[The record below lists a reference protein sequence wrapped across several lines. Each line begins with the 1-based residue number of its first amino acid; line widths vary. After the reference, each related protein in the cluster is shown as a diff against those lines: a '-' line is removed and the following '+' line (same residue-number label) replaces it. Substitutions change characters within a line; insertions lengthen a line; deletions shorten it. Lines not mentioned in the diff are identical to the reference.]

1 MKHKHNHPSRA
12 AKRSLRKEPKRPPAA
27 TMNGLLKT
35 AMVHHQAGQ
44 LCQAET
50 LYRQILQDSP
60 NHPEALHLLGVI
72 ECQTGKFAIA
82 LELID
87 KVIVLKPD
95 FAEAYSNRGIAL
107 HRLQQ
112 YLKAVESFDRAIFL
126 RPHYAEAYN
135 NRGNALRGF
144 GQYRRALES
153 FDQAILL
160 KPDYAEAYNN
170 RGKALH
176 ELQQYQPAIESFD
189 QAILLKP
196 DYAEAHNNRGG
207 ALDGLKQYQSA
218 IESFDRS
225 ILLKPDYAS
234 AHNNRGNALQRL
246 QQYQAALLSFD
257 QAILQQPDYATA
269 YNGRGCALHEL
280 REYEQAIENFDQA
293 ILLSPNYA
301 GAYGNRGNAF
311 LGLQQYQQALD
322 SYDESLLREPG
333 SAEAYNARAT
343 ALHGLQQYPAALES
357 VGRALLLKPDYA
369 EAYANRGIALYALR
383 QYQHALESLDKA
395 LLLKP
400 DYDYLPGTRLYL
412 KQLLC
417 DWENIEA
424 QYRDLEAQI
433 ERNKKAT
440 PPFSI
445 LAVSGS
451 AALQRTAAEIFVRDR
466 FPPHYPATTI
476 RRPCT
481 RDRIRIGYFS
491 SDFYSHATCYLM
503 AELFERHDRSA
514 FEVLGFS
521 FGAGPKDEMTQRV
534 ATAMDRFL
542 DVRSLSDGAL
552 AQFSRELE
560 VDIAVDLKGFTEHH
574 RTGIFAHRAAP
585 IQVNYLG
592 YPGTMSAPYIDYLIA
607 DHTLIP
613 EASRR
618 HYSEKIVYLPDS
630 YQVNDSA
637 RLISTRPYTRAEEG
651 LPEQGFVYCCFNNNF
666 KITPATYDLW
676 MRILGRVE
684 GSVLWLLE
692 GNPWVEDNLR
702 REAAQR
708 GVAPQRLIF
717 ARRLPLAEHLARHS
731 LADLFLDNL
740 PCSAHTTASDAL
752 WAGLPLLTCTG
763 ETFASRVAASLLRA
777 IDLPELVTTTEPAYE
792 TLAVELALNAE
803 RRIEIRER
811 LQRNRTTA
819 PLFDTP
825 RFVRHL
831 EAAYSAMYERYQADL
846 PLGHIHI
853 ARLP

>member
-1 MKHKHNHPSRA
+1 MERL
-12 AKRSLRKEPKRPPAA
+12 LR
-27 TMNGLLKT
+27 T
-35 AMVHHQAGQ
+35 AIVHHQAGQ
-44 LCQAET
+44 LSHAET

-60 NHPEALHLLGVI
+60 NQPEALHLLGVI
-72 ECQTGKFAIA
+72 ECQIGRYAIA

-87 KVIVLKPD
+87 KAILLKPD
-95 FAEAYSNRGIAL
+95 FAEPYSNRGIAL

-112 YLKAVESFDRAIFL
+112 YAKAVESFDKAIFL
-126 RPHYAEAYN
+126 KPLYAEAYN
-135 NRGNALRGF
+135 NRGNALRGS
-144 GQYRRALES
+144 GECRRALES
-153 FDQAILL
+153 FDHAILL

-170 RGKALH
+170 RGKVLL
-176 ELQQYQPAIESFD
+176 ELQQYEQAVESLDKAIF
-189 QAILLKP
+189 LKP

-207 ALDGLKQYQSA
+207 ALDGLKQYEPA
-218 IESFDRS
+218 IESFDKA

-234 AHNNRGNALQRL
+234 AHNGRGNALQRL
-246 QQYQAALLSFD
+246 EQYQAALESFD
-257 QAILQQPDYATA
+257 QAILLQSDYATA

-280 REYEQAIENFDQA
+280 RQYQLAVESFDKA
-293 ILLSPNYA
+293 ILLSPGYA

-322 SYDESLLREPG
+322 SYNESLLREPN

-343 ALHGLQQYPAALES
+343 AYHGLQHYPAALES
-357 VGRALLLKPDYA
+357 IGRALLLKPDYA
-369 EAYANRGIALYALR
+369 EAYGNQGLALYGQR
-383 QYQHALESLDKA
+383 QYKQALESFDKA
-395 LLLKP
+395 LLLNP

-412 KQLLC
+412 EQLLC
-417 DWENIEA
+417 DWRDIETH
-424 QYRDLEAQI
+424 YRDLEARI
-433 ERNKKAT
+433 DRNEKAT
-440 PPFSI
+440 PPFSL
-445 LAVSGS
+445 LAISSS
-451 AALQRTAAEIFVRDR
+451 AALQKRAAEIFVRDR
-466 FPPHYPATTI
+466 HPPHYPTTTI
-476 RRPCT
+476 RRPRT

-491 SDFYSHATCYLM
+491 SDLYSHATCYLM
-503 AELFERHDRSA
+503 AELFERHDKSA

-521 FGAGPKDEMTQRV
+521 FGASPKDEMTERV
-534 ATAMDRFL
+534 SRAMDRFL
-542 DVRSLSDGAL
+542 DVRSLSDGAI
-552 AQFSRELE
+552 AQLSRELE

-592 YPGTMSAPYIDYLIA
+592 YPGTMGAPYIDYLIA

-613 EASRR
+613 KASQR

-630 YQVNDSA
+630 YQANDSA

-651 LPEQGFVYCCFNNNF
+651 LPQQGFVYCCFNNNF
-666 KITPATYDLW
+666 KITPATFDLW
-676 MRILGRVE
+676 MRILGRIE
-684 GSVLWLLE
+684 GTVLWLLE

-708 GVAPQRLIF
+708 GIAPQRLIF
-717 ARRLPLAEHLARHS
+717 ARRLPLAEHLARHR

-752 WAGLPLLTCTG
+752 WAGLPVLTCAG

-792 TLAVELALNAE
+792 TLAVELALNTE

-811 LQRNRTTA
+811 LQRNRATA

-846 PLGHIHI
+846 PPEHIHI